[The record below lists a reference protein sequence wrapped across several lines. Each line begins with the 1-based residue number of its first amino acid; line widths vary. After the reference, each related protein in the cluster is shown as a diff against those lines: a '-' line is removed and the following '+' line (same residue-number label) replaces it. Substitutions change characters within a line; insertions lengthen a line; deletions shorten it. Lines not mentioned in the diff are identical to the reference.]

1 MTQGDRE
8 SDQNVENVCG
18 DCTEKETEH
27 KCLNWLKLVAL
38 DAAECSDSRS
48 YQECDQSI
56 IGKRSHDKWNYN
68 HAKKPAYQGVNHR
81 EHTATKEA
89 VSETES
95 YRGHV
100 RCL

>member
-1 MTQGDRE
+1 MTQGGRE
-8 SDQNVENVCG
+8 SDQNVEDVCG
-18 DCTEKETEH
+18 DGTEKETED
-27 KCLNWLKLVAL
+27 KRLNRLQLVAL
-38 DAAECSDSRS
+38 DAAESSDSRS

-56 IGKRSHDKWNYN
+56 IGKRTHDKWNYN

-81 EHTATKEA
+81 EHTAAKEA

-95 YRGHV
+95 YRGHI